1 MEHVSDDD
9 LVLIALGEDSQFRD
23 HVTSCPRC
31 SARMD
36 DMRGTVALAR
46 RAREDGPLLTP
57 PAHVWEEIQAELTP
71 RPARK
76 PVRWYALAASV
87 GVIVGGIAG
96 ALIVT
101 NQGSDTIVPV
111 ASAELAPLE
120 GFSSTGVAEVVQT
133 TQGPALSVS
142 VDALEPIDGYY
153 EVWLLKPDA
162 SGMVSVGILD
172 SADQGLYPLPAGIPL
187 EEFPVVDVSIEEFD
201 GNAAHSAVSVV
212 RGSLDA

>member
-1 MEHVSDDD
+1 MEHVTDDD
-9 LVLIALGEDSQFRD
+9 LVLIALGEDSEFRD

-36 DMRGTVALAR
+36 EMRSMVALSRSAH
-46 RAREDGPLLTP
+46 ADGPLLAP
-57 PAHVWEEIQAELTP
+57 PAEVWTAIEADIVP

-76 PVRWYALAASV
+76 SASWFALAAAI
-87 GVIVGGIAG
+87 GVVVGGIAG

-101 NQGSDTIVPV
+101 NQSSTPLVPV
-111 ASAELAPLE
+111 ATADLAPLD
-120 GFSSTGVAEVVQT
+120 GFTSTGVAEVVET
-133 TQGPALSVS
+133 AQGPALSIA

-172 SADQGLYPLPAGIPL
+172 SGDQGLYPLPAGIPL
-187 EEFPVVDVSIEEFD
+187 DEFPVVDVSIEEFD

-212 RGSLDA
+212 RGSLQA

>member
-9 LVLIALGEDSQFRD
+9 LLVIALGEDSDFRD
-23 HVTSCPRC
+23 HVNSCPRC

-36 DMRGTVALAR
+36 DMRGTITLAR
-46 RAREDGPLLTP
+46 RAQEEGPLLAP
-57 PAHVWEEIQAELTP
+57 PAEVWSGIEAELSP
-71 RPARK
+71 RPRRMS
-76 PVRWYALAASV
+76 VRWYALAASV
-87 GVIVGGIAG
+87 GVILGGVAG
-96 ALIVT
+96 ALIVS
-101 NQGSDTIVPV
+101 NQNAETVVPV
-111 ASAELAPLE
+111 ATAELAPLE
-120 GFSSTGVAEVVQT
+120 GFTSTGVAEVVQT
-133 TQGPALSVS
+133 AQGPALSVS
-142 VDALEPIDGYY
+142 VDALEQIDGYY

-172 SADQGLYPLPAGIPL
+172 AADQGLYPLPAGIPL

>member
-9 LVLIALGEDSQFRD
+9 LLVIALGEDSEFRD
-23 HVTSCPRC
+23 HVNSCPRC

-36 DMRGTVALAR
+36 DMRGTIALAR
-46 RAREDGPLLTP
+46 RAQEEGPLLAP
-57 PAHVWEEIQAELTP
+57 PAEVWSGIEAELSP
-71 RPARK
+71 RLRRTSA
-76 PVRWYALAASV
+76 RWYALAASV
-87 GVIVGGIAG
+87 GVILGGVAG

-101 NQGSDTIVPV
+101 NQNAETVVPV
-111 ASAELAPLE
+111 ATAQLAPLE
-120 GFSSTGVAEVVQT
+120 GFTSTGVAEVVQT
-133 TQGPALSVS
+133 AQGPALSVS
-142 VDALEPIDGYY
+142 VDALEQIDGYY

-172 SADQGLYPLPAGIPL
+172 AADQGLYPLPEGIPL